1 MDKKVVESLLLLG
14 KKSTMKHQKLFAIK
28 LEDLPVE
35 VLLKVFNFLELIDLY
50 RCGQVSK
57 RLKSVSLVES
67 LWQKVILLNNT
78 RPEKTTV
85 AINLVEK
92 MLERGCKTLCLKRC
106 KITGGYLDR
115 KEVKARST
123 LCYYHY
129 KYGKKALKCRRRN
142 SDGISCSMHESWA
155 AKNKNHSCSDDCLL
169 DDYLKIDEKTGS
181 SQFINLDLY
190 QCEFTKGS
198 LETLLSSS
206 HSLKKFSL
214 TERNI
219 CLLDND
225 ILHNFYSQNG
235 QTLQTLN
242 LAFTAVLDCYHIKL
256 IVKNCIGL
264 KEVDLSDCR
273 ISDYCIHLLVNGL
286 TKNIEKVGLACSN
299 SVTDASIGIL
309 VSRCNKIKSLN
320 LAFNYITDNSLT
332 SIKENLEYT
341 LEELDVSGCQNIPH
355 TKLLE
360 MRSMQKLKVLN
371 YFNPRDCNYE
381 DEVVLLSYPKIIEN
395 DYEDLK
401 RNLPQLTN
409 NNPWEKWKAWHVGAS
424 LYFFERRKHLWE
436 IRGRPGPNWV

>member
-1 MDKKVVESLLLLG
+1 MDKKEVESLLLLG
-14 KKSTMKHQKLFAIK
+14 KKRAMKHQKLFAIK

-57 RLKSVSLVES
+57 RLKSVSLVDS

-85 AINLVEK
+85 SLNLVEK
-92 MLERGCKTLCLKRC
+92 MLDRGCKTLCLKRC
-106 KITGGYLDR
+106 KITGAYLDR
-115 KEVKARST
+115 KEGKARST

-129 KYGKKALKCRRRN
+129 KYGKKALKCRNRN
-142 SDGISCSMHESWA
+142 ADGISCPMHESWA
-155 AKNKNHSCSDDCLL
+155 AKNKNHSCFDDCLL
-169 DDYLKIDEKTGS
+169 DDYTKIDEKTGP
-181 SQFINLDLY
+181 SQFINLDLD

-198 LETLLSSS
+198 LEKLLSAS
-206 HSLKKFSL
+206 HSLKKLSL
-214 TERNI
+214 TETNV

-225 ILHNFYSQNG
+225 ILRTFYSQNG

-242 LAFTAVLDCYHIKL
+242 LAFSYVIDCYHIKL
-256 IVKNCIGL
+256 IVKECMGL
-264 KEVDLSDCR
+264 KEMDLSDCR
-273 ISDYCIHLLVNGL
+273 LSDYCIHLLVNGL
-286 TKNIEKVGLACSN
+286 TKNVEKVGLACSS
-299 SVTDASIGIL
+299 SVTDASIRIL

-355 TKLLE
+355 TKLLK

-381 DEVVLLSYPKIIEN
+381 D
-395 DYEDLK
+395 LK
-401 RNLPQLTN
+401 KNLPPLTN

-424 LYFFERRKHLWE
+424 HSFFERRKHLWE
-436 IRGRPGPNWV
+436 IRGLPGPHWV

>member
-1 MDKKVVESLLLLG
+1 MG
-14 KKSTMKHQKLFAIK
+14 KKPRHVKSNRKRQKLSTTQ

-35 VLLKVFNFLELIDLY
+35 VLLTVLAFLELPDLN
-50 RCGQVSK
+50 RVGQVSK
-57 RLKSVSLVES
+57 RLNSIRLVQS
-67 LWQKVILLNNT
+67 CRQKVILGNNT
-78 RPEKTTV
+78 CPEKTTV
-85 AINLVEK
+85 SVKVVEK
-92 MLERGCKTLCLKRC
+92 ILDRGCKTLCLKRC
-106 KITGGYLDR
+106 RLTGEPHLHS
-115 KEVKARST
+115 KA
-123 LCYYHY
+123 
-129 KYGKKALKCRRRN
+129 
-142 SDGISCSMHESWA
+142 
-155 AKNKNHSCSDDCLL
+155 
-169 DDYLKIDEKTGS
+169 DEKSGS
-181 SQFINLDLY
+181 SQLINLDIY
-190 QCEFTKGS
+190 QCEFPNGCFEK
-198 LETLLSSS
+198 LLSSS
-206 HSLKKFSL
+206 HSLKKLSL
-214 TERNI
+214 TDNNI
-219 CLLDND
+219 NLLDYGV
-225 ILHNFYSQNG
+225 LRTFYSQNS

-341 LEELDVSGCQNIPH
+341 LEELDVSGCRNIPH
-355 TKLLE
+355 IKLLE

-381 DEVVLLSYPKIIEN
+381 NEVVLLSYPKIIDN

-401 RNLPQLTN
+401 KNLPQLTN

-436 IRGRPGPNWV
+436 IRGRPGSNWV